1 MNIKDYKNAYDGIRA
16 TKSLKKR
23 VMDAAEQAD
32 EDPHRDG
39 VPRKNRKR
47 TILLSV
53 LGGAAGIAAA
63 FAFIIFGSGFF
74 RNLFSEDRSIVVTVS
89 ERPDPID
96 YSALAPRKEAVGELS
111 SPKLRR
117 TLDNVYETMPALTV
131 DEAERTMPFRT
142 KFVTFPDTLT
152 EAAGKEAFAEWI
164 GRFISL
170 PPYYTFYNNPN
181 LLSYVVYFDIS
192 EEKARELLRAAGGF
206 TEDEIEAV
214 AARKEELCR
223 RLFINDELPMCTYN
237 EREGYLFYTVENL
250 YEMPSEP
257 LAELFRQEGYTASEP
272 PEPMNALREWANTLE
287 DPIYSA
293 AVERKCLLV
302 SAALF
307 EDGKPSL
314 PEDSILN
321 AIYDPAVSDFNE
333 TLDFNG
339 VKIYNYV
346 LKLVKDQAPDDLVYR
361 TAVIGA
367 NSEPNGG
374 TIPNYRRLLTIRN
387 LGITEEMLGE
397 ALDMINRHYYGQTGE
412 IFYPE
417 EALQTILYGT
427 DEEFYAMFVSP
438 YTLRSQE
445 NPVGTL
451 WLSGATIYNKS
462 VSAWLEYGDLSE
474 KYLRTVEEALDGMQ
488 KEFFRQKITY
498 YREIRLLT
506 AEKLDGGAMAADEAL
521 IELPE
526 LPETL
531 RPVLAFERYGDLS
544 GAGIYN
550 ATLTELASY
559 HISGDSLLDTI
570 RTMIDEHE
578 ELQAYEYKAPLLR
591 KAYLYLWHTDGV
603 NLYCDEYLETL
614 DLFMT
619 SNYTARTDGRTLYIG
634 YGNADLPDWANAKA
648 FTDYAAEHH
657 LIRTAPYSEYPS
669 AEPQTGT
676 HTFHT
681 PSSVFL
687 TVNPNPILPNAAERG
702 IWACAGFGH
711 DPWLKQE
718 HFGLDFAVAAGD
730 EIAAIADG
738 FVIHAGEKGDFGQ
751 CVILDHGN
759 GMQSIYAHCSALSV
773 TTGETVKAGT
783 IVAAVGSTGYS
794 TGPHLHFE
802 IRQNDVPIDPTPY
815 LNSEAKIIP
824 DLSALSDEPRTFEV
838 LPDQP
843 SVITVNYSERLSAES
858 KRLCT
863 GVMLTAPEGSAIA
876 AIADGTVAA
885 IQNDEQFGVMVSIEH
900 GEGYEICSRYA
911 SCADIQ
917 VKVGD
922 PIRKG
927 EVFAAVGETGQLFF
941 ELDSGG
947 APFDPTPYLDG
958 TESASEMIA
967 AQIHKYEE
975 RKSGT

>member
-32 EDPHRDG
+32 EDPHRSG

-47 TILLSV
+47 RIFLSV

-63 FAFIIFGSGFF
+63 FAFIVFGSGFL
-74 RNLFSEDRSIVVTVS
+74 RSLFAEDRSIVVTVS

-96 YSALAPRKEAVGELS
+96 FSARARQKETVGVLS
-111 SPKLRR
+111 SPKQNPRPG
-117 TLDNVYETMPALTV
+117 VYETMPALTA
-131 DEAERTMPFRT
+131 DEADRTLPFRA

-152 EAAGKEAFAEWI
+152 EAVGGEAFAEWI
-164 GRFISL
+164 DHFSAL

-181 LLSYVVYFDIS
+181 LLSYVDYFDIS

-214 AARKEELCR
+214 AARSEELCR
-223 RLFINDELPMCTYN
+223 RLFISDELPMCTYN

-250 YEMPSEP
+250 YEMSSEH
-257 LAELFRQEGYTASEP
+257 LAELFRREGYTASEP
-272 PEPMNALREWANTLE
+272 PEPMLTLRKWADTLE

-293 AVERKCLLV
+293 AVERKSLLV

-314 PEDSILN
+314 PEDSFLN
-321 AIYDPAVSDFNE
+321 AIYDPAVSDFSE

-346 LKLVKDQAPDDLVYR
+346 LKLVKDQAPDDETYR
-361 TAVIGA
+361 YAIEGFP
-367 NSEPNGG
+367 SEPNGG
-374 TIPNYRRLLTIRN
+374 TIPCYRRLLTIKGLN
-387 LGITEEMLGE
+387 ITEEMLGE

-412 IFYPE
+412 ILYPE
-417 EALQTILYGT
+417 EALRSILYGT
-427 DEEFYAMFVSP
+427 DEVDFVSP
-438 YTLRSQE
+438 YTLRSEE

-451 WLSGATIYNKS
+451 WLSGARIYELP

-474 KYLRTVEEALDGMQ
+474 KYLWTVENALDGMQ

-506 AEKLDGGAMAADEAL
+506 AEKLDGGAMAEDETL

-550 ATLTELASY
+550 ATLTELAGFK
-559 HISGDSLLDTI
+559 IRGDSLLDTI
-570 RTMIDEHE
+570 RAMIDEHE

-591 KAYLYLWHTDGV
+591 KAYLYLWHTDSV

-619 SNYTARTDGRTLYIG
+619 SNYTARTDGKTLYVG
-634 YGNADLPDWANAKA
+634 YGNADLPDWANEKA
-648 FTDYAAEHH
+648 FTDYAAAHH
-657 LIRTAPYSEYPS
+657 LTRTAPYSEYPS
-669 AEPQTGT
+669 TDTQTAT
-676 HTFHT
+676 HTFYA

-687 TVNPNPILPNAAERG
+687 TVNPNPLLPNAEERG
-702 IWACAGFGH
+702 IWACAGFGY
-711 DPWLKQE
+711 DPWLDQE
-718 HFGLDFAVAAGD
+718 HAGLDFAAGAGD

-738 FVIHAGEKGDFGQ
+738 VVIHAGEKGDFGQ
-751 CVILDHGN
+751 CIILDHGN
-759 GMQSIYAHCSALSV
+759 GVLSVYAHCAVLYAAE
-773 TTGETVKAGT
+773 GETVKAGA
-783 IVAAVGSTGYS
+783 IIAAVGSTGYS

-815 LNSEAKIIP
+815 LNGEGEIIP
-824 DLSALSDEPRTFEV
+824 DLSALSDE
-838 LPDQP
+838 
-843 SVITVNYSERLSAES
+843 
-858 KRLCT
+858 
-863 GVMLTAPEGSAIA
+863 LT
-876 AIADGTVAA
+876 
-885 IQNDEQFGVMVSIEH
+885 
-900 GEGYEICSRYA
+900 R
-911 SCADIQ
+911 
-917 VKVGD
+917 
-922 PIRKG
+922 
-927 EVFAAVGETGQLFF
+927 F
-941 ELDSGG
+941 ELSPAD
-947 APFDPTPYLDG
+947 AN
-958 TESASEMIA
+958 
-967 AQIHKYEE
+967 
-975 RKSGT
+975 

>member
-1 MNIKDYKNAYDGIRA
+1 MNIKDYKNAYDGIHA

-32 EDPHRDG
+32 EDPHRSGDS
-39 VPRKNRKR
+39 PKNRKR
-47 TILLSV
+47 AILLPL

-63 FAFIIFGSGFF
+63 FAFIIFGSGFL
-74 RNLFSEDRSIVVTVS
+74 RNLFSEDRSIVVTAS

-96 YSALAPRKEAVGELS
+96 FSALAPKKEAVGELS

-117 TLDNVYETMPALTV
+117 TLDNVYETMPALAL
-131 DEAERTMPFRT
+131 DESERTLPFRSKFMTIPDALT
-142 KFVTFPDTLT
+142 K
-152 EAAGKEAFAEWI
+152 AAGEEAIAEWI
-164 GRFISL
+164 DHFSSP

-223 RLFINDELPMCTYN
+223 RLFISDALPMCTYT

-250 YEMPSEP
+250 YEMSSEH
-257 LAELFRQEGYTASEP
+257 LAELFRREGYTASEP
-272 PEPMNALREWANTLE
+272 PEPMNALRIWAQSLE

-307 EDGKPSL
+307 EDGLPSL
-314 PEDSILN
+314 PEDSVLN
-321 AIYDPAVSDFNE
+321 EIYDPTVSDFSE

-346 LKLVKDQAPDDLVYR
+346 LKLVQDCAPDEETLLSAINGSV
-361 TAVIGA
+361 G
-367 NSEPNGG
+367 EPNE
-374 TIPNYRRLLTIRN
+374 TTLPSYQRLLTIEE

-412 IFYPE
+412 ILYPE
-417 EALQTILYGT
+417 EALRSILYGT
-427 DEEFYAMFVSP
+427 DEVEFVSP
-438 YTLRSQE
+438 YTLRSEE
-445 NPVGTL
+445 NPAGSL
-451 WLSGATIYNKS
+451 WFSGADIYAAP

-474 KYLRTVEEALDGMQ
+474 KYLWSIENALDGMQ

-521 IELPE
+521 IEMPE

-531 RPVLAFERYGDLS
+531 RPVLAFERYGELS

-559 HISGDSLLDTI
+559 KISGDSLLDTI

-591 KAYLYLWHTDGV
+591 KAYLYLWHTDSV
-603 NLYCDEYLETL
+603 NLYCDEYLESL
-614 DLFMT
+614 DLFMQL
-619 SNYTARTDGRTLYIG
+619 NYTARTDGKTLYIG
-634 YGNADLPDWANAKA
+634 YGNADLPDWANEKA

-657 LIRTAPYSEYPS
+657 LTRIAPYSEYPS
-669 AEPQTGT
+669 AEPQTKT
-676 HTFHT
+676 HTFHA

-702 IWACAGFGH
+702 IWACAGFGY
-711 DPWLKQE
+711 DPWLKQD
-718 HFGLDFAVAAGD
+718 HAGLDFAAAAGD

-738 FVIHAGEKGDFGQ
+738 IVIHAGEKGDFGQ

-759 GMQSIYAHCSALSV
+759 GMQSIYGHCSALSV
-773 TTGETVKAGT
+773 TEGETVKAGT

-802 IRQNDVPIDPTPY
+802 IRQNDAPIDPTPY
-815 LNSEAKIIP
+815 LNGEAEIIP
-824 DLSALSDEPRTFEV
+824 DLSALSDGQSTY
-838 LPDQP
+838 
-843 SVITVNYSERLSAES
+843 TN
-858 KRLCT
+858 
-863 GVMLTAPEGSAIA
+863 A
-876 AIADGTVAA
+876 ANLEEAHFIADA
-885 IQNDEQFGVMVSIEH
+885 N
-900 GEGYEICSRYA
+900 
-911 SCADIQ
+911 
-917 VKVGD
+917 
-922 PIRKG
+922 
-927 EVFAAVGETGQLFF
+927 
-941 ELDSGG
+941 
-947 APFDPTPYLDG
+947 
-958 TESASEMIA
+958 
-967 AQIHKYEE
+967 
-975 RKSGT
+975 

>member
-1 MNIKDYKNAYDGIRA
+1 MNIKDYKSAYDGIHA

-32 EDPHRDG
+32 EDPHRSG

-63 FAFIIFGSGFF
+63 FAFIVLGSGFF
-74 RNLFSEDRSIVVTVS
+74 RNLFSEDRSIVVTAS

-96 YSALAPRKEAVGELS
+96 FSALAPRKETVGELS
-111 SPKLRR
+111 SPKLSPRP
-117 TLDNVYETMPALTV
+117 DVYETMPALAM
-131 DEAERTMPFRT
+131 DEADRTLPFRT
-142 KFVTFPDTLT
+142 KFVTFSDALT
-152 EAAGKEAFAEWI
+152 EAVGKEAFAEWTDH
-164 GRFISL
+164 FSSL

-181 LLSYVVYFDIS
+181 LLSYVTYFEIS
-192 EEKARELLRAAGGF
+192 EEKIRALLSESGNF
-206 TEDEIEAV
+206 SESEIDAI

-250 YEMPSEP
+250 YEMSSEH
-257 LAELFRQEGYTASEP
+257 LADLFRREGYTASEP
-272 PEPMNALREWANTLE
+272 PEPMNLLRKWADTLE

-293 AVERKCLLV
+293 AVERKSLLV

-314 PEDSILN
+314 PEDSFLN
-321 AIYDPAVSDFNE
+321 AIYDPAVSDFSE

-346 LKLVKDQAPDDLVYR
+346 LKLVQDCAPDEETLLSA
-361 TAVIGA
+361 TKGAVG
-367 NSEPNGG
+367 EPNE
-374 TIPNYRRLLTIRN
+374 TTLPSYRRLLTIEE

-397 ALDMINRHYYGQTGE
+397 ALDMINRHYYGQTRE
-412 IFYPE
+412 ILYPE
-417 EALQTILYGT
+417 EALRSILYGT
-427 DEEFYAMFVSP
+427 DEVTFVSP
-438 YTLRSQE
+438 YTLCLEESA
-445 NPVGTL
+445 VGSL
-451 WLSGATIYNKS
+451 WLSGADIYNMP
-462 VSAWLEYGDLSE
+462 VSAWLEFSELSE
-474 KYLRTVEEALDGMQ
+474 KYLWTIENALDGMQ

-531 RPVLAFERYGDLS
+531 RPVLAFEQYGDLS
-544 GAGIYN
+544 SAGIYN
-550 ATLTELASY
+550 ATLTELAGFK
-559 HISGDSLLDTI
+559 ISGDSLLNTI
-570 RTMIDEHE
+570 RAMINEHE

-591 KAYLYLWHTDGV
+591 KAYLYLWHTDSV

-614 DLFMT
+614 DLFTT
-619 SNYTARTDGRTLYIG
+619 SNYTARTDGKTLYIG

-657 LIRTAPYSEYPS
+657 LTRTAPYSEYPS
-669 AEPQTGT
+669 TDTQTAA
-676 HTFHT
+676 HTFHA

-687 TVNPNPILPNAAERG
+687 TVNPNPILPNAEERG
-702 IWACAGFGH
+702 IWACAGFGY
-711 DPWLKQE
+711 DPWLKQD
-718 HFGLDFAVAAGD
+718 HAGLDFAVATGD

-738 FVIHAGEKGDFGQ
+738 VVIHADEKGDFGQ

-773 TTGETVKAGT
+773 TAGETVKAGT

-815 LNSEAKIIP
+815 LNGEAEIIP
-824 DLSALSDEPRTFEV
+824 DLSALSD
-838 LPDQP
+838 DQ
-843 SVITVNYSERLSAES
+843 STYTNAAELE
-858 KRLCT
+858 KVRF
-863 GVMLTAPEGSAIA
+863 
-876 AIADGTVAA
+876 IADA
-885 IQNDEQFGVMVSIEH
+885 N
-900 GEGYEICSRYA
+900 
-911 SCADIQ
+911 
-917 VKVGD
+917 
-922 PIRKG
+922 
-927 EVFAAVGETGQLFF
+927 
-941 ELDSGG
+941 
-947 APFDPTPYLDG
+947 
-958 TESASEMIA
+958 
-967 AQIHKYEE
+967 
-975 RKSGT
+975 

>member
-32 EDPHRDG
+32 EDPHRIS
-39 VPRKNRKR
+39 VPRKR
-47 TILLSV
+47 TILLPV

-63 FAFIIFGSGFF
+63 FAFIVFGSGFL

-96 YSALAPRKEAVGELS
+96 FSALAPQKEAVGVLS
-111 SPKLRR
+111 SPKLNPSP
-117 TLDNVYETMPALTV
+117 DVYETMPALTV
-131 DEAERTMPFRT
+131 NEADRTLPFRT
-142 KFVTFPDTLT
+142 RFVTFSDALT
-152 EAAGKEAFAEWI
+152 EAVGGEAFAEWI
-164 GRFISL
+164 DHFSSL

-181 LLSYVVYFDIS
+181 LLSYIVYFDIS
-192 EEKARELLRAAGGF
+192 EEKARELLRTAGGF

-250 YEMPSEP
+250 YEMSSEH
-257 LAELFRQEGYTASEP
+257 LADLFRREGYTASVP
-272 PEPMNALREWANTLE
+272 PEPMSFLRKWADSLE

-293 AVERKCLLV
+293 AVERKSLLV

-307 EDGKPSL
+307 EDGLPSL
-314 PEDSILN
+314 PEDSFLN
-321 AIYDPAVSDFNE
+321 AIYDPAVSDFSE

-346 LKLVKDQAPDDLVYR
+346 LKLVKDQAKNDNIYR
-361 TAVIGA
+361 VAVIGPD
-367 NSEPNGG
+367 SEPNAG
-374 TIPNYRRLLTIRN
+374 TIPSYRRLLTIEE

-397 ALDMINRHYYGQTGE
+397 ALDMINRHYYGQTRE
-412 IFYPE
+412 ILYSE
-417 EALQTILYGT
+417 EAIQTILYGS

-438 YTLRSQE
+438 CTLRSEE
-445 NPVGTL
+445 NPVGSL
-451 WLSGATIYNKS
+451 WFSGADIYNWP
-462 VSAWLEYGDLSE
+462 VSAWLELGDLSE
-474 KYLRTVEEALDGMQ
+474 KYLWTIENALDGMQ

-544 GAGIYN
+544 SAGIYN
-550 ATLTELASY
+550 ATLTELAGFK
-559 HISGDSLLDTI
+559 ISGYSLLDTV
-570 RTMIDEHE
+570 RAMINEHE
-578 ELQAYEYKAPLLR
+578 ELQAYKYKAPLLR
-591 KAYLYLWHTDGV
+591 KTYLYLWHTDSV

-614 DLFMT
+614 DLFMM
-619 SNYTARTDGRTLYIG
+619 SNYTARTDGKTLYIG

-657 LIRTAPYSEYPS
+657 LTRTAPYSEYPS
-669 AEPQTGT
+669 TDTQAAT
-676 HTFHT
+676 HTFHA

-687 TVNPNPILPNAAERG
+687 TVNPNPILPNAEERG
-702 IWACAGFGH
+702 IWACAGFGY
-711 DPWLKQE
+711 DPWLKQD
-718 HFGLDFAVAAGD
+718 HSGLDFAAAMGD

-738 FVIHAGEKGDFGQ
+738 VVIHAGEKGDFGN

-759 GMQSIYAHCSALSV
+759 GILSIYAHCAVLYAAE
-773 TTGETVKAGT
+773 GETVEAGA

-802 IRQNDVPIDPTPY
+802 IRRNDIPIDPTPY
-815 LNSEAKIIP
+815 LNGETEIVP
-824 DLSALSDEPRTFEV
+824 DLGALSGEQSTYTDAARFEEV
-838 LPDQP
+838 
-843 SVITVNYSERLSAES
+843 RF
-858 KRLCT
+858 
-863 GVMLTAPEGSAIA
+863 
-876 AIADGTVAA
+876 IADS
-885 IQNDEQFGVMVSIEH
+885 N
-900 GEGYEICSRYA
+900 
-911 SCADIQ
+911 
-917 VKVGD
+917 
-922 PIRKG
+922 
-927 EVFAAVGETGQLFF
+927 
-941 ELDSGG
+941 
-947 APFDPTPYLDG
+947 
-958 TESASEMIA
+958 
-967 AQIHKYEE
+967 
-975 RKSGT
+975 